1 MNYTNLKTFE
11 DDYINTVI
19 RLDKFLN
26 AITQDNI
33 LSDETLNIVE
43 ELLRVLSSFEQD
55 EMFLKFISKN
65 RTNQIYQNI
74 KLKEYASMGIIIL
87 HHIKNEFLN
96 PNPNYTT
103 IAICLK
109 YLEKI
114 FRQKKLAGILNR
126 FLNVLYKFYNGYNEA
141 LIKEVGTIQISEKD
155 LENFA
160 SEDTYVPEGLYRI
173 PNELRTEIIN
183 LNRIQSELERH
194 NPSGLGINNRL

>member
-74 KLKEYASMGIIIL
+74 KLKEYAS
-87 HHIKNEFLN
+87 
-96 PNPNYTT
+96 
-103 IAICLK
+103 
-109 YLEKI
+109 
-114 FRQKKLAGILNR
+114 KL
-126 FLNVLYKFYNGYNEA
+126 F
-141 LIKEVGTIQISEKD
+141 
-155 LENFA
+155 
-160 SEDTYVPEGLYRI
+160 
-173 PNELRTEIIN
+173 
-183 LNRIQSELERH
+183 
-194 NPSGLGINNRL
+194 